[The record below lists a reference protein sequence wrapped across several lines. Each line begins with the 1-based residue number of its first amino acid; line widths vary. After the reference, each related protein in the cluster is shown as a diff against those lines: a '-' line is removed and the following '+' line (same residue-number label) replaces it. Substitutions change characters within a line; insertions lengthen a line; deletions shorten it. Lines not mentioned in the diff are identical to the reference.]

1 MENTKNIKIAIA
13 GYTTSTKDSAM
24 LKKATE
30 IGMKSNAN
38 QASSNA
44 IPITKK

>member
-13 GYTTSTKDSAM
+13 GNPTINIT
-24 LKKATE
+24 LATE

-38 QASSNA
+38 QSSSYA